1 MVPFSQAL
9 LRASS
14 ESERAEWAGELCDPN
29 PKARPPADIDQLE
42 NAAMEAAMSLEMGG
56 DVTSTAKTEIAGVTM
71 DDASL
76 GLTDDE
82 DANGAYEDE
91 AL

>member
-1 MVPFSQAL
+1 
-9 LRASS
+9 
-14 ESERAEWAGELCDPN
+14 
-29 PKARPPADIDQLE
+29 
-42 NAAMEAAMSLEMGG
+42 MEAAMSLEMGG